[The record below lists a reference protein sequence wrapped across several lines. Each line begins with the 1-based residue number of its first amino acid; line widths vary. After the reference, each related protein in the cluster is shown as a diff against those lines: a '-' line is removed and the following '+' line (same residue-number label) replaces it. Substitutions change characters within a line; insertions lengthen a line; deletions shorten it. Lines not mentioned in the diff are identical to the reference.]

1 MDGST
6 ELVANGGSQDGRDCP
21 CPRNRPGAT
30 LGQIA
35 RKRMAPRAGW
45 RSGSGGL
52 PGDRR
57 PDLAGSARAGL
68 HRNPHGVLRSPF
80 PPARG
85 AGAGAEEL
93 SPEQT
98 ELAEQL
104 SLEWLHRA
112 ETRSSNAVQRQIA
125 TVELND
131 LRPDPARQP
140 QGLCSAVR
148 AVWKRLARLR
158 WFARLGN
165 DVVERFVLPALSQ
178 VTRYLTDDQVRA
190 DIQKIVRDLIKDD
203 TRVVIGHSLGSIV
216 AYEVAHQ
223 LQRPLPLL
231 VTLGSPL
238 GVETVVLQRL
248 RPPAS
253 FPAQVRRWVNVADTD
268 DLVAAEPNL
277 TSLFAATMPRE
288 AIFEGAYTVDNGAE
302 PHSAKF
308 YLGKDHVGRPVGQVF
323 STVDRTP

>member
-1 MDGST
+1 M
-6 ELVANGGSQDGRDCP
+6 
-21 CPRNRPGAT
+21 
-30 LGQIA
+30 
-35 RKRMAPRAGW
+35 
-45 RSGSGGL
+45 
-52 PGDRR
+52 
-57 PDLAGSARAGL
+57 
-68 HRNPHGVLRSPF
+68 
-80 PPARG
+80 
-85 AGAGAEEL
+85 
-93 SPEQT
+93 
-98 ELAEQL
+98 